1 MSHRASNSDDWSN
14 YLSARLSLLSD
25 EVKKTVGTGIENVA
39 EQTQSLRED
48 VNSKISQYKVWVDS
62 KISTPSPSGNINQTV
77 QQLSAEKKQLERLL
91 QVQSDLFEKKL
102 KSLTAHI
109 DRHENV
115 NYAQKE
121 EIRHLRKELD
131 KRNSL
136 FNKMQ
141 KSLKKY
147 KGKIEESDIVE
158 ALRKMDDD
166 GLSKMIS
173 SIALIQQE
181 RREAK
186 LRHKE
191 CAICF
196 SEKKCCAFVPC
207 GHLCVCSS
215 CADLIVQ
222 ETSPTCP
229 ICREPVES
237 HFRVYD

>member
-14 YLSARLSLLSD
+14 YLSTRLSLLGN
-25 EVKKTVGTGIENVA
+25 EVKKTVGNGIENVA

-62 KISTPSPSGNINQTV
+62 KMATAGPTGNINQTV
-77 QQLSAEKKQLERLL
+77 QQLLAEKKQLERLL
-91 QVQSDLFEKKL
+91 QVQSELFEKKL
-102 KSLTAHI
+102 KNLTAHI
-109 DRHENV
+109 DRHENI

-121 EIRHLRKELD
+121 EIRHLRQELD
-131 KRNSL
+131 KRNAL
-136 FNKMQ
+136 FNTMQ
-141 KSLKKY
+141 KSLKKL
-147 KGKIEESDIVE
+147 KGDIEESDIVE

-173 SIALIQQE
+173 SIAAIQQD
-181 RREAK
+181 RREEK

-207 GHLCVCSS
+207 GHLCVCSN
-215 CADLIVQ
+215 CAELIIE